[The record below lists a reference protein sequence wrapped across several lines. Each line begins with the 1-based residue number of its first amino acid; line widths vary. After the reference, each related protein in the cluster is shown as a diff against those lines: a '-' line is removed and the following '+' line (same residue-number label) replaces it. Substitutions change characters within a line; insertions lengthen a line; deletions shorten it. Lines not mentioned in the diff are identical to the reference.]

1 MQPVSRRRLRR
12 AGRNVHAL
20 TANGDC
26 DSSGNSNVDAHRN
39 ARRNTFDATSPYIE
53 RTGNGNAYHNADR
66 SNIHS
71 QHVTISEQFDL
82 TIIRHRLAIGLEV
95 YAWAAVSSL
104 LDYLSRWLG
113 LSFNSGFATRLETS
127 ARN

>member
-26 DSSGNSNVDAHRN
+26 DSSGNSNVDTYRN
-39 ARRNTFDATSPYIE
+39 TRCNTFDATPPYIE
-53 RTGNGNAYHNADR
+53 RTGNGDVYRNADR
-66 SNIHS
+66 SNIHA
-71 QHVTISEQFDL
+71 QHVTISEQFDH

-104 LDYLSRWLG
+104 LDYLSRWHG
-113 LSFNSGFATRLETS
+113 LSFDSGFTTRLETS